1 MSKEKKEKADKIRK
15 EVEVEKKSQADNQSS
30 SEQLSFYTGASMIQ
44 VLVSAATAIIA
55 MLIWAKPVFYILDTI
70 FSKQYGEYNEM
81 FQMDNVEVAEIIYFE
96 GTSTEKIVEI
106 LVLIGA
112 LLLVVGALSQ
122 LVIVVRA
129 VNPKMKP
136 WLACNIIGIV
146 TAVAGV
152 CLYAVACFEVMVF
165 IDSNLV
171 LAEMTKEPY
180 FNLYVGCYIA
190 MAVNIIGA
198 VVNTFASVSGLK
210 KWKKN
215 GVTY

>member
-1 MSKEKKEKADKIRK
+1 MSKGKNDKVKE
-15 EVEVEKKSQADNQSS
+15 EVKVEKNKQMTNPSA

-55 MLIWAKPVFYILDTI
+55 MLIWSRPVFYILDTI
-70 FSKQYGEYNEM
+70 FSKQYGDYNEM
-81 FQMDNVEVAEIIYFE
+81 FQMNNVEVAEIIYFE

-112 LLLVVGALSQ
+112 VLMVVGALSQ
-122 LVIVVRA
+122 LIIVVRA

-136 WLACNIIGIV
+136 WIACNIIGIV
-146 TAVAGV
+146 TGIAGV
-152 CLYAVACFEVMVF
+152 VLYAVACFEVMVF

-215 GVTY
+215 GTAY